1 MSFLPFSVRSS
12 CRGRR
17 LTWVQKTDVTV
28 GESLWPGWPLLRLS
42 LQYQRQLKTAFGES
56 TPEDHRTKISQCSCH
71 KAAWKID
78 CVTQIPLSA
87 QKKPLTV
94 SPALKH
100 SRVVN
105 SLSCSLPVLIVC
117 ASADDYILSRS
128 VNAVFKC
135 FLFTLQYCL
144 CGRGEAALTF
154 FFFLFFLRIKGSMCS
169 LCAHIT
175 HFTQFGE
182 SIYLEFLCKT
192 LTMSAQLHC
201 G

>member
-56 TPEDHRTKISQCSCH
+56 TPEDHRTKISQRSCH

-128 VNAVFKC
+128 VNAVCSFQV
-135 FLFTLQYCL
+135 FSFYLAILSVWSRRS
-144 CGRGEAALTF
+144 GSD
-154 FFFLFFLRIKGSMCS
+154 FFFLSFFFL
-169 LCAHIT
+169 
-175 HFTQFGE
+175 E
-182 SIYLEFLCKT
+182 
-192 LTMSAQLHC
+192 
-201 G
+201 

>member
-56 TPEDHRTKISQCSCH
+56 TPEDHRTKISQRSCH

-128 VNAVFKC
+128 VNAVCSFQVFS
-135 FLFTLQYCL
+135 FLPCNIVCVVEEKRLWLFFS
-144 CGRGEAALTF
+144 F
-154 FFFLFFLRIKGSMCS
+154 FFFS
-169 LCAHIT
+169 
-175 HFTQFGE
+175 E
-182 SIYLEFLCKT
+182 
-192 LTMSAQLHC
+192 
-201 G
+201 